1 MFIENETERSFP
13 SAYSY
18 EQFHSNWAKSLL
30 VYCSINI
37 EAGYS
42 LKQSIN
48 LCKKEENLVINMVL
62 ILVNKYF
69 YLIHVFFAFSSST
82 EAFNLVFF
90 SRKLVII
97 SEFFTRK
104 YFPHCKDDDV
114 FGAKNVHNLAVAVGL
129 K

>member
-69 YLIHVFFAFSSST
+69 I
-82 EAFNLVFF
+82 
-90 SRKLVII
+90 
-97 SEFFTRK
+97 
-104 YFPHCKDDDV
+104 
-114 FGAKNVHNLAVAVGL
+114 
-129 K
+129 